1 MTRPKAVK
9 EIPASVTKVDTQTGK
24 ETNEPMTWKV
34 IPPAAGKCQICAQT
48 HEPNE
53 PHNAHMIYY
62 QIIFQHMIGRA
73 PTWADALAHCDD
85 EMKRRW
91 IYMLKLAGHWS
102 EPPDGEKPVP
112 HHGVG

>member
-53 PHNAHMIYY
+53 PHNAFPAHDWPRPYL
-62 QIIFQHMIGRA
+62 GRRLG
-73 PTWADALAHCDD
+73 AL
-85 EMKRRW
+85 
-91 IYMLKLAGHWS
+91 
-102 EPPDGEKPVP
+102 
-112 HHGVG
+112 